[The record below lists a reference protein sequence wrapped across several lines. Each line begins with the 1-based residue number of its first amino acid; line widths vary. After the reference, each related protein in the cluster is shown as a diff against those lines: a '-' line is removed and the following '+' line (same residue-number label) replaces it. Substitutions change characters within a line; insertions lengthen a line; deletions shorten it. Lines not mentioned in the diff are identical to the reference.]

1 MSVSVQNIPKHL
13 IYEMVDGVPIY
24 YKGYRDYLNGTKQPD
39 EIMGSSLLQSALVAL
54 ITARLNSL
62 LAQHYGKKYLVLT
75 NELGILFK
83 KKSWRA
89 ADVGIVEHNK
99 VKKLLKEL
107 NNEYIKTPPKIVIEI
122 DTKADLSELEN
133 SFGYYQKK
141 TKELLDFGVERV
153 IWIYT
158 DTQTVMLAEQGQPWQ
173 LQEWTESFEVLE
185 NVELNVSELMKELTG
200 E

>member
-24 YKGYRDYLNGTKQPD
+24 YKGYRDYLDDAEQSD
-39 EIMGSSLLQSALVAL
+39 ETLASGLLQSALAAL
-54 ITARLNSL
+54 IATRLNLL
-62 LAQHYGKKYLVLT
+62 LAKHYGKKYLVLG
-75 NELGILFK
+75 NELGILFE

-99 VKKLLKEL
+99 VKKLLREL

-185 NVELNVSELMKELTG
+185 NVVLNISELMRELTG

>member
-13 IYEMVDGVPIY
+13 IYEMVDGMPIY
-24 YKGYRDYLNGTKQPD
+24 YKGYKDYLNDTEQLNELGA
-39 EIMGSSLLQSALVAL
+39 SSLLQSVLATLMA
-54 ITARLNSL
+54 TRLNLL

-89 ADVGIVEHNK
+89 ADVGIVEHDK
-99 VKKLLKEL
+99 FKTLLKEL

-122 DTKADLSELEN
+122 DTKADLSEFDN

-185 NVELNVSELMKELTG
+185 NIELNISELMEELAG

>member
-24 YKGYRDYLNGTKQPD
+24 YKGYKEYLNDTEQRNALGAS
-39 EIMGSSLLQSALVAL
+39 GLLQSTLATL
-54 ITARLNSL
+54 ITTQLHLL
-62 LAQHYGKKYLVLT
+62 LAQHYDKKYLVLT

-89 ADVGIVEHNK
+89 ADLGIIEHDK
-99 VKKLLKEL
+99 VKSLLKEL

-122 DTKADLSELEN
+122 DTKADLSEFDN

-173 LQEWTESFEVLE
+173 LQDWTESFEVLE
-185 NVELNVSELMKELTG
+185 NVVLNVSDLMEELVG

>member
-185 NVELNVSELMKELTG
+185 NVVLNVSELMEELVG

>member
-1 MSVSVQNIPKHL
+1 MSVLVQNIPKHL
-13 IYEMVDGVPIY
+13 IYEMIDGVPIY
-24 YKGYRDYLNGTKQPD
+24 YKGYRDYLNGTKQLN
-39 EIMGSSLLQSALVAL
+39 ELGGSSLLQSVLATL
-54 ITARLNSL
+54 IATRLNLL
-62 LAQHYGKKYLVLT
+62 LAQHYGKKYLVLG

-89 ADVGIVEHNK
+89 ADVGIVEHDK
-99 VKKLLKEL
+99 VKTLLKEL

-122 DTKADLSELEN
+122 DTKADLSDFDN

-173 LQEWTESFEVLE
+173 LQEWTESFEVME
-185 NVELNVSELMKELTG
+185 NVVLNVSDLMKELT

>member
-122 DTKADLSELEN
+122 DTKADLSDFDN

-185 NVELNVSELMKELTG
+185 NVVLNVSELMEELVG

>member
-1 MSVSVQNIPKHL
+1 MSASVQSIPKHL

-24 YKGYRDYLNGTKQPD
+24 YKGYRDYLNGIEQPN
-39 EIMGSSLLQSALVAL
+39 EVIGSSLLQSALAVL
-54 ITARLNSL
+54 IVTQLNVL
-62 LAQHYGKKYLVLT
+62 LAKHYGKKYLVLG

-83 KKSWRA
+83 KESWRA
-89 ADVGIVEHNK
+89 ADVGIVEHDR
-99 VKKLLKEL
+99 VKTLLKEL

-122 DTKADLSELEN
+122 DTKADLSDLEN

-173 LQEWTESFEVLE
+173 LQEWTESFEVME
-185 NVELNVSELMKELTG
+185 NVVLNISELMKELFG

>member
-24 YKGYRDYLNGTKQPD
+24 YKGYRDYLDDAEQSD
-39 EIMGSSLLQSALVAL
+39 ETPASGLLQSALTAL
-54 ITARLNSL
+54 IATRLNLL
-62 LAQHYGKKYLVLT
+62 LAKHYGKKYLVLG

-89 ADVGIVEHNK
+89 ADVGIVEHDK
-99 VKKLLKEL
+99 AKKLLKEL
-107 NNEYIKTPPKIVIEI
+107 NNEYIKTPPKIVVGI

-173 LQEWTESFEVLE
+173 LQAWTESFEVLE
-185 NVELNVSELMKELTG
+185 NVVLNVSELMKELAG

>member
-24 YKGYRDYLNGTKQPD
+24 YKGYKDYLNETEQP
-39 EIMGSSLLQSALVAL
+39 EEVMASSLLQSALAVL
-54 ITARLNSL
+54 IATRLNLL
-62 LAQHYGKKYLVLT
+62 LAQHYGSKYLVLG

-89 ADVGIVEHNK
+89 ADLGIVEHDA
-99 VKKLLKEL
+99 VKSLLKEL

-122 DTKADLSELEN
+122 DTKADLSGVEN

-141 TKELLDFGVERV
+141 TKELLDFGVARV

-158 DTQTVMLAEQGQPWQ
+158 DTQTVMLAEQGQPLQ
-173 LQEWTESFEVLE
+173 LQEWTESFE
-185 NVELNVSELMKELTG
+185 SWKMWC
-200 E
+200 